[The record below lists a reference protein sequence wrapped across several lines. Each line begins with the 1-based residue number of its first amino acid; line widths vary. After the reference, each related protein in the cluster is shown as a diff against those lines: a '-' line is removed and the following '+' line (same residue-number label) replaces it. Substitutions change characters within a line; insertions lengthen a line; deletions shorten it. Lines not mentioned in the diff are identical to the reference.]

1 MKTSAIILALKLGF
15 CTILALFISTSQAVK
30 LHEKHRQVDLMQLSD
45 PKPQCNGT
53 NGKSCADCATADC
66 RWGPGEPVNGKM
78 PKDTSPSLAQANP
91 VCRKDGKQCGATDS
105 TVACGLNEC
114 RWGKEG
120 PGPRDPDYTQHM
132 TRFPITDTVASMTP
146 TEQRQMDPA
155 GIWKVGGASRSLAQ
169 KAADPVCNA
178 TGK

>member
-1 MKTSAIILALKLGF
+1 MGYT
-15 CTILALFISTSQAVK
+15 
-30 LHEKHRQVDLMQLSD
+30 
-45 PKPQCNGT
+45 
-53 NGKSCADCATADC
+53 
-66 RWGPGEPVNGKM
+66 GEYIHA
-78 PKDTSPSLAQANP
+78 LAQANP